1 MVRRVCVVKQCVD
14 YNAYQSVDTHPQG
27 STCSTL
33 RFILPPSSFPNSS
46 SFLLSY
52 SSFLLPPLLPSSELS
67 QKGLQFRNQLASL
80 METLSKTESL
90 YIRCIKPNSVK
101 KADLFDAHMC
111 DEQLRYSG
119 VFEAVKIR
127 QQGYPIRLLHRRFY
141 MRYRACATAEE
152 RGVLDHQLGT
162 DRDRA
167 EYLVGQAYVSKNH
180 SYDSRSRNSQCVA
193 RLTLHRRRC
202 S

>member
-1 MVRRVCVVKQCVD
+1 
-14 YNAYQSVDTHPQG
+14 
-27 STCSTL
+27 
-33 RFILPPSSFPNSS
+33 
-46 SFLLSY
+46 
-52 SSFLLPPLLPSSELS
+52 
-67 QKGLQFRNQLASL
+67 

-167 EYLVGQAYVSKNH
+167 EYLVG
-180 SYDSRSRNSQCVA
+180 
-193 RLTLHRRRC
+193 
-202 S
+202 